1 VACNQKSANRV
12 RPGKLSGLI
21 TRFWASI
28 KAQVPVAYQDD
39 AGFQYGKESASSLL
53 EPPLENG
60 TGLAADLNTGTRL
73 PE

>member
-1 VACNQKSANRV
+1 LIA
-12 RPGKLSGLI
+12 GL
-21 TRFWASI
+21 WASI
-28 KAQVPVAYQDD
+28 KAQVPVAYEDE

-60 TGLAADLNTGTRL
+60 TGLVTDLSAGTRL

>member
-1 VACNQKSANRV
+1 MACNRNSANRV

-21 TRFWASI
+21 AGLWASI
-28 KAQVPVAYQDD
+28 KAQVPVAYEDE

-60 TGLAADLNTGTRL
+60 TGLVTDLSAGTRL